1 MVGVPG
7 GASGGGVGVGVG
19 VGVAGDVIGGGEGE
33 DLRRAAAQGDTSKVL
48 ALLEEGADVNLT
60 DEVGYTALQRAACE
74 GHVDIVRQLIKNS
87 ANVDHQDDQHGNTAL
102 HEAAWKGYS
111 QTAEA
116 LVRAKANVYIKNK
129 GGFAP
134 LHLACQ
140 NGHNQ
145 TCRVLLLAG
154 CRPDIKNNY
163 GDTPL
168 HTAARY
174 GHAGVTRI
182 LLSARINVG
191 EMNKNGDTALHI
203 AAAMGRRKLTRILLE
218 SAADQTVKNKQ
229 NETPGDIAKRKEF
242 DQILEI
248 LKNPPPI
255 VTVEERLRMEQEQK
269 KREAREAKAKGLKG
283 AKGGGGKGDKKR
295 EKTNDSG
302 TSSKDSSTRAKEKK
316 KHKSEHKEKRRVK
329 HVEWSPYGC
338 QFYPPVTAQEL
349 AAPKLDSLPKDPL
362 SAGEQY
368 FIDLAGNI
376 KKGPVGIGYTCY
388 CAPFFKNVENKL
400 EKDKIALM
408 DHIDAANDK
417 LDAKITNLEH
427 RTRSHIQHLSDNVRQ
442 KLAAEKEECRQRAE
456 RTRTAK
462 EAESEARVAQLQQ
475 WVERR
480 LASSQNNVGSNTQFP
495 RTYAFRGSVRRNR
508 DPVTGLFP
516 LTRSRSEEAIS
527 EYREE
532 GESDKESVY
541 KGLRVLDHPTSMYNI
556 PQTLQDEADAVIYD
570 SPKPVVSVVPGILCN
585 PSLDHRQSRSTS
597 ADRQTVAL
605 GTRAREVRSQSVDAR
620 HILNEDSNKGTEK
633 ITANKFRGNNTAWI
647 PTNRDLLNE
656 STSSDAS
663 AGRRGS
669 RGSHG
674 MSAPSTQGSPM
685 VGRINP
691 YSPAQ
696 PSPLLKRP
704 ELEKQQEN
712 VMGSKQSPVQQAE
725 LNKAVD
731 NLRVSQSSAEHGA
744 IPKTNGR
751 TEEFNNGDHNVSN
764 QAPRSEWS
772 GYSRYDYR
780 NTNPYMYGDLR
791 GQNPLARP
799 QPIVSVPPETESKP
813 GYEAYPKYPTTID
826 EAQVSE
832 TFHGHPTQLQEDY
845 EGSNYLDMDRY
856 RIQQAVRRLYDGYL
870 AEGRL
875 EGMRTGGRP
884 HLESSMEH
892 DSHNDSGYSTR
903 MCTGSQGPS
912 PALSGGHE
920 LAGDSEAKN
929 SGGTHVADA
938 ARGPVESTKSLP
950 HYPER
955 TGSFPPVPPSRYSNG
970 LPPPVVSHSAIGRFS
985 APHIPGDTVFI
996 GESSLV

>member
-1 MVGVPG
+1 
-7 GASGGGVGVGVG
+7 
-19 VGVAGDVIGGGEGE
+19 
-33 DLRRAAAQGDTSKVL
+33 
-48 ALLEEGADVNLT
+48 
-60 DEVGYTALQRAACE
+60 
-74 GHVDIVRQLIKNS
+74 
-87 ANVDHQDDQHGNTAL
+87 
-102 HEAAWKGYS
+102 
-111 QTAEA
+111 
-116 LVRAKANVYIKNK
+116 
-129 GGFAP
+129 
-134 LHLACQ
+134 
-140 NGHNQ
+140 
-145 TCRVLLLAG
+145 
-154 CRPDIKNNY
+154 
-163 GDTPL
+163 
-168 HTAARY
+168 
-174 GHAGVTRI
+174 
-182 LLSARINVG
+182 
-191 EMNKNGDTALHI
+191 MNKNGDTALHI

-229 NETPGDIAKRKEF
+229 NETPGDIARRKEF

-269 KREAREAKAKGLKG
+269 KREAREAKAKGSKG
-283 AKGGGGKGDKKR
+283 AKGGGGGKGDKKR

-316 KHKSEHKEKRRVK
+316 KHKSEHKEKRKGR

-338 QFYPPVTAQEL
+338 QFYPPVTSQEL
-349 AAPKLDSLPKDPL
+349 AAPNLDSLPKDPL
-362 SAGEQY
+362 STGEQY

-376 KKGPVGIGYTCY
+376 KKGPIGVGYTCY
-388 CAPFFKNVENKL
+388 CAPFFKHVENKL
-400 EKDKIALM
+400 EKDKLALM

-427 RTRSHIQHLSDNVRQ
+427 RTRSHIQYLSDNVKQ

-456 RTRTAK
+456 RTRSAK
-462 EAESEARVAQLQQ
+462 EAESEARLAQLQQ

-480 LASSQNNVGSNTQFP
+480 MASQKNADPNPSFP

-516 LTRSRSEEAIS
+516 LTRSKSEEAIS
-527 EYREE
+527 GYREE
-532 GESDKESVY
+532 GDSDRESVY

-556 PQTLQDEADAVIYD
+556 PQTLQDEGDAVIYD
-570 SPKPVVSVVPGILCN
+570 SPKPVASVVPGTLCST
-585 PSLDHRQSRSTS
+585 SLDHRQSRSIS
-597 ADRQTVAL
+597 VDRQSVAL
-605 GTRAREVRSQSVDAR
+605 GTRAREVRSHSVDA
-620 HILNEDSNKGTEK
+620 HHVLNDSTKSTEK
-633 ITANKFRGNNTAWI
+633 ITANKLRGSSPGWV

-674 MSAPSTQGSPM
+674 LSAPSTQGSPM
-685 VGRINP
+685 VGRMNP

-696 PSPLLKRP
+696 PSPLLQRP
-704 ELEKQQEN
+704 ELDKQPEK
-712 VMGSKQSPVQQAE
+712 VLSSMQSPMQQAD
-725 LNKAVD
+725 LNEAVV
-731 NLRVSQSSAEHGA
+731 NLRVSQSCAEHGA

-751 TEEFNNGDHNVSN
+751 TEEFDNQVHNASS

-791 GQNPLARP
+791 GQNPLVRP
-799 QPIVSVPPETESKP
+799 QPIVSVPPEPDNKP
-813 GYEAYPKYPTTID
+813 GYEAYPNYPTTGD
-826 EAQVSE
+826 EMHLSE
-832 TFHGHPTQLQEDY
+832 AFHGHLMHPQEDY

-884 HLESSMEH
+884 TLELSMEQ
-892 DSHNDSGYSTR
+892 DPHNDSGYSTR

-920 LAGDSEAKN
+920 LSGDTERKNGAAIVAEAP
-929 SGGTHVADA
+929 
-938 ARGPVESTKSLP
+938 RGPADNTKTLP
-950 HYPER
+950 HYPEKS
-955 TGSFPPVPPSRYSNG
+955 GPFPPVPPSRYSNG
-970 LPPPVVSHSAIGRFS
+970 LPPPVLSNPAVGRFS